1 MSSLFRSEEMTL
13 AQIFLQSEA
22 AYACVSELGEL
33 GLVQFR
39 DLNPDVNA
47 FQRKF
52 VNEVRRCEEMERKL
66 RFLQKEIEKAEIAM
80 VDTGE
85 SSEAPHPREMI
96 DLEAQFEQ
104 LENEMKDSNS
114 NYEALM
120 RSYLELTELKHIL
133 KKTQTF
139 FEEAEQ
145 HVHQQQIQEPG
156 RTDDTVQLLGEE
168 PSAAS
173 AATQLGFVSGVISRE
188 KVPSFERLLWRA
200 CRGNV
205 FFKQAE
211 IEEAL
216 EDPSTGDQVH
226 KCVFII
232 FFQGDQLKSR
242 VKKICEGFRASLYP
256 CPETAAERREVAIG
270 VETRIEDLQNVLSQ
284 TKDHRYRLLGTVAN
298 NISQW
303 FIKVKKI
310 KAIYHTMNMF
320 NLDVTQKCLI
330 AECWCPVADLDRI
343 QAALR
348 RGTEHSGASV
358 PSILNRMV
366 TRQAPPTFNRTN
378 KFTQGFQAI
387 VDAYGVANYQE
398 VNPALYT
405 IITFPFLFAVM
416 FGDCGHGFIMA
427 MFALYLVL
435 KEDKL
440 KNFKGGGEMFET
452 IFHGRYI
459 VLLMGLFAV
468 YTGLIY
474 NDIFSRSL
482 NIFGTGWAFPNNTGE
497 YSSAAMK
504 SYPKDKILMLDP
516 KVGYSGIPYYFG
528 LDPIWQVAKNKL
540 NFTNSLKMKLS
551 IVLGVIHMMFGV
563 CLSFFNHRHFKKPI
577 NIFCEFIPQ
586 VLFLGCIFGYL
597 VILIFYKWI
606 FISIERPN
614 PPSLLIATINMF
626 LQFAKDIEPKD
637 QVFSGQ
643 AVIQPLLVV
652 IAVLCVPWMLLV
664 KPFYLRHQHKK
675 HKLEG
680 FQRLGSPSNI
690 QEEHQPQ
697 EVSHSEEFAKP
708 QENDHEE
715 EEFDFGEAFVHQAIH
730 TIEYCL
736 GCISNTASYLRLWAL
751 SLAHAELSEVLWSM
765 VLHLGLN
772 KEGAMGII
780 VTFLGFG
787 LWAVLTIAILLI
799 MEGLS
804 AFLHAL
810 RLHWVEFNSKF
821 YQGTGYKFM
830 PFSFE
835 LILSGEIDD

>member
-1 MSSLFRSEEMTL
+1 
-13 AQIFLQSEA
+13 
-22 AYACVSELGEL
+22 
-33 GLVQFR
+33 
-39 DLNPDVNA
+39 
-47 FQRKF
+47 
-52 VNEVRRCEEMERKL
+52 
-66 RFLQKEIEKAEIAM
+66 
-80 VDTGE
+80 
-85 SSEAPHPREMI
+85 
-96 DLEAQFEQ
+96 AQFEQ

-242 VKKICEGFRASLYP
+242 VKKICEGFCARMYLLLLLLF
-256 CPETAAERREVAIG
+256 VH
-270 VETRIEDLQNVLSQ
+270 VLCHDDDVVVVMLFVQ
-284 TKDHRYRLLGTVAN
+284 VPHQHFVVVQFLCHLVYVICLGSIPAC
-298 NISQW
+298 I
-303 FIKVKKI
+303 
-310 KAIYHTMNMF
+310 
-320 NLDVTQKCLI
+320 LI
-330 AECWCPVADLDRI
+330 VVVCC
-343 QAALR
+343 
-348 RGTEHSGASV
+348 S
-358 PSILNRMV
+358 
-366 TRQAPPTFNRTN
+366 
-378 KFTQGFQAI
+378 
-387 VDAYGVANYQE
+387 
-398 VNPALYT
+398 ALYT

-440 KNFKGGGEMFET
+440 KNFKGGGE
-452 IFHGRYI
+452 
-459 VLLMGLFAV
+459 
-468 YTGLIY
+468 
-474 NDIFSRSL
+474 
-482 NIFGTGWAFPNNTGE
+482 
-497 YSSAAMK
+497 
-504 SYPKDKILMLDP
+504 DKILMLDP

-614 PPSLLIATINMF
+614 
-626 LQFAKDIEPKD
+626 
-637 QVFSGQ
+637 
-643 AVIQPLLVV
+643 
-652 IAVLCVPWMLLV
+652 
-664 KPFYLRHQHKK
+664 
-675 HKLEG
+675 
-680 FQRLGSPSNI
+680 
-690 QEEHQPQ
+690 
-697 EVSHSEEFAKP
+697 
-708 QENDHEE
+708 
-715 EEFDFGEAFVHQAIH
+715 FDFGEAFVHQAIH

-810 RLHWVEFNSKF
+810 RLHW
-821 YQGTGYKFM
+821 
-830 PFSFE
+830 
-835 LILSGEIDD
+835 